1 MVWRI
6 GGAFWN
12 RCAMALPLN
21 EMGARAMFAGQPI
34 PPASAGACAPA
45 AAAGAAA
52 AAAAR

>member
-21 EMGARAMFAGQPI
+21 EMGARAVFAGLPI
-34 PPASAGACAPA
+34 PPASAGARAPAAGA
-45 AAAGAAA
+45 AAAGAA
-52 AAAAR
+52 R